1 MNIGYVRKSQQLKQ
15 RAVKTASN
23 TIPTALKDLIKSNAS
38 LNCTG
43 VPISVLARVGTCH
56 MHGSQCSPSHDK
68 YSAANQ
74 KVSTMLEPDKDDR
87 EGDYWLAPRNL
98 SSGDEEGGRAGS

>member
-1 MNIGYVRKSQQLKQ
+1 
-15 RAVKTASN
+15 
-23 TIPTALKDLIKSNAS
+23 
-38 LNCTG
+38 
-43 VPISVLARVGTCH
+43 

-74 KVSTMLEPDKDDR
+74 KVSTMLKPDKDDR
-87 EGDYWLAPRNL
+87 ERDYWPAPRNL